1 VTASVSTDR
10 AYINLCERVE
20 KLEKQVEALTRKAN
34 PTLYQR
40 CKAYLKQAGGNVPG
54 ALDCARKAGDDEA
67 VKRLEDELARD

>member
-1 VTASVSTDR
+1 MDFARIDE
-10 AYINLCERVE
+10 LEQRVA
-20 KLEKQVEALTRKAN
+20 KLEEEVAKLTRKAN

-40 CKAYLKQAGGNVPG
+40 CKAYLKQANGNVPG